1 MPNQSTQRGATAQRG
16 AATSARNA
24 VEPDATRSRS
34 DEQSRDR
41 ERSIETR
48 RERSDGTGIVRQ
60 RPWNAPAV
68 GGAVTPFVAARRMLD
83 DMDRIFQDFSLGR
96 SAFGLSP
103 LLGRSLEVEPWS
115 EPSAASG
122 AAWMPQI
129 ETFRRGDKMVV
140 RADLPGMTREDVNVD
155 VDDGI
160 LSISGER
167 RDEHEEDRDGYY
179 RSERS
184 YGQFYRAIPLPDG
197 VDTDR
202 VEASF
207 NNGVLEVTLPAPKE
221 AQSRRKRVQ
230 VR

>member
-1 MPNQSTQRGATAQRG
+1 
-16 AATSARNA
+16 
-24 VEPDATRSRS
+24 
-34 DEQSRDR
+34 
-41 ERSIETR
+41 
-48 RERSDGTGIVRQ
+48 
-60 RPWNAPAV
+60 
-68 GGAVTPFVAARRMLD
+68 
-83 DMDRIFQDFSLGR
+83 
-96 SAFGLSP
+96 
-103 LLGRSLEVEPWS
+103 
-115 EPSAASG
+115 
-122 AAWMPQI
+122 MPQI

-221 AQSRRKRVQ
+221 QQSRRKRVQ